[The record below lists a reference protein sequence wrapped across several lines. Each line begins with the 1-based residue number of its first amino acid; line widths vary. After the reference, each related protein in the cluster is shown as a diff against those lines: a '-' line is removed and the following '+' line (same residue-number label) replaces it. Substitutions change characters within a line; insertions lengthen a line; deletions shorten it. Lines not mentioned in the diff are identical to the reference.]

1 MYGKIQI
8 SANTWNNMKDDLSL
22 SNLCYFCIWSMLTL
36 FKSILKGIEK
46 RVFCMICVPSGSTV
60 EIIDNLSK
68 YSDKQLSDAIE
79 NNQS

>member
-1 MYGKIQI
+1 
-8 SANTWNNMKDDLSL
+8 
-22 SNLCYFCIWSMLTL
+22 MLTL

-46 RVFCMICVPSGSTV
+46 RVFCMISVPSGSTV

>member
-1 MYGKIQI
+1 
-8 SANTWNNMKDDLSL
+8 
-22 SNLCYFCIWSMLTL
+22 MLTL

-46 RVFCMICVPSGSTV
+46 RVFCMICVPSGSTI

-68 YSDKQLSDAIE
+68 YSDKQLSVAIE

>member
-1 MYGKIQI
+1 
-8 SANTWNNMKDDLSL
+8 
-22 SNLCYFCIWSMLTL
+22 
-36 FKSILKGIEK
+36 
-46 RVFCMICVPSGSTV
+46 MICVPSGSTV